1 MPELEKFYF
10 KKKGTVAPLDFLP
23 EPVVHWL
30 LAFAPI
36 WASFP
41 GFRQSQ
47 WSTLQSGPLALSFCP
62 DLGQFPWFPAELVVH
77 STEWTTGS

>member
-1 MPELEKFYF
+1 MPALEKSYF

-47 WSTLQSGPLALSFCP
+47 CSTRRSGPLAPSFCP
-62 DLGQFPWFPAELVVH
+62 GLRLFPSF
-77 STEWTTGS
+77 